1 MDFLYSIVEA
11 VWHFVFY
18 LGEYTPKWL
27 GMTMVGIVLAGI
39 AMALLY
45 PILIAWWL
53 RALIFGGTIAY
64 YQYRIGD
71 QIQLI
76 EKDYRVR
83 HRYTWAARF
92 ILGLLFSPR
101 RIWSLSNSNV
111 SLGAVLSISFYRIL
125 PRVSRSKDLDTYI
138 ANGWTIPPATTTSPP
153 GGRAD

>member
-1 MDFLYSIVEA
+1 MDFLYGIVEA

-18 LGEYTPKWL
+18 LGDYIPKWL
-27 GMTMVGIVLAGI
+27 GMTMVGIVLVGI
-39 AMALLY
+39 TLVVLY

-64 YQYRIGD
+64 YQYRIGT
-71 QIQLI
+71 QMNWI
-76 EKDYRVR
+76 EKDYLTR

-101 RIWSLSNSNV
+101 RMWSLDNSNV
-111 SLGAVLSISFYRIL
+111 SLCAELSFSFYGIL
-125 PRVSRSKDLDTYI
+125 PRVSRSKNLDACI

-153 GGRAD
+153 GGRTD